1 MISNKKYI
9 SLALFFLVSLSLH
22 SFEDHDHSSHEQE
35 SEVKCQACEENADV
49 KLSISRDIKE
59 SQRVPQKTSLIKRFV
74 SYNKTS
80 NLSRAPP
87 FKS

>member
-9 SLALFFLVSLSLH
+9 SFALFFVVSLSLH
-22 SFEDHDHSSHEQE
+22 SFVNHDHFSHEEE
-35 SEVKCQACEENADV
+35 SVVECQACEENADV
-49 KLSISRDIKE
+49 QLSFSRDIKE
-59 SQRVPQKTSLIKRFV
+59 SQRVPLKTSLIKRFV
-74 SYNKTS
+74 SYNKKS

>member
-9 SLALFFLVSLSLH
+9 SFALFFVVSLSLH
-22 SFEDHDHSSHEQE
+22 SFVDHDHFSHEEE
-35 SEVKCQACEENADV
+35 SVVECQACEENADV
-49 KLSISRDIKE
+49 KLSISRDLKE

-74 SYNKTS
+74 SYNKKS

-87 FKS
+87 YKS